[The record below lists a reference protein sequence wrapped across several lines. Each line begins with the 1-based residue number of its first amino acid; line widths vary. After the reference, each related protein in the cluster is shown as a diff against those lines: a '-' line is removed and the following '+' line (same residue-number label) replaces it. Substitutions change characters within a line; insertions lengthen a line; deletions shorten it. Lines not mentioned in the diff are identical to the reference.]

1 MQSFWL
7 RLVAFGTYALALAEP
22 FEGDMLAVSGDLRYS
37 VFTGRDGKVRQNGEC
52 LVDGIHSQRVASR
65 RGEKT
70 FSDNGPAVKL
80 EETFMENPHEYQ
92 ASKELSERI
101 HGMMEERMKARRR
114 EPFGDEEWSGEAN
127 EDR

>member
-1 MQSFWL
+1 M
-7 RLVAFGTYALALAEP
+7 
-22 FEGDMLAVSGDLRYS
+22 
-37 VFTGRDGKVRQNGEC
+37 
-52 LVDGIHSQRVASR
+52 
-65 RGEKT
+65 
-70 FSDNGPAVKL
+70 KL

-127 EDR
+127 EDS